1 MRHRTHSNTTL
12 TRVLL
17 ARAFSIGFHSLRL
30 ERASSSPP
38 YRERTRTHRI
48 KLDSKRTCF
57 ARASLFC
64 FASTT
69 NAPCRRA
76 ADVEIP
82 TRTRAR
88 GFGQHTPPRI
98 RQSRIS
104 LSSHPRRRTSRAK
117 NHARRRRKL
126 FFSTIP
132 TRVMMRRVIARHRA
146 PRRVI
151 RVMRAIAQAL
161 RASSRASG
169 TTVRAIAQGERD
181 ASHRIAS
188 HRVPLRNPDIVAGA
202 ATAWVKDRA
211 AKDIVVGGKPRTSWC
226 VDGATTTTTTTD
238 DDDVDRGRAACAE

>member
-17 ARAFSIGFHSLRL
+17 ARAFSIGFLSLRL

-88 GFGQHTPPRI
+88 GFGQDNPPRI
-98 RQSRIS
+98 RQSRI

-117 NHARRRRKL
+117 TRARRRKL

-132 TRVMMRRVIARHRA
+132 TRTTALQGAPSFARRAIRVAHASPTPPRALSRALSRVAPTRAHRSNARRVDISRG
-146 PRRVI
+146 
-151 RVMRAIAQAL
+151 
-161 RASSRASG
+161 ASY
-169 TTVRAIAQGERD
+169 TY
-181 ASHRIAS
+181 
-188 HRVPLRNPDIVAGA
+188 LC
-202 ATAWVKDRA
+202 ATQ
-211 AKDIVVGGKPRTSWC
+211 T
-226 VDGATTTTTTTD
+226 
-238 DDDVDRGRAACAE
+238 

>member
-132 TRVMMRRVIARHRA
+132 TRAMRRAIARHRA

-188 HRVPLRNPDIVAGA
+188 HRVPLRNPDIFAGA

-211 AKDIVVGGKPRTSWC
+211 AKDIVGGKPRTSWC
-226 VDGATTTTTTTD
+226 VDGATTTTTD
-238 DDDVDRGRAACAE
+238 DGRGRRSRARGVR

>member
-132 TRVMMRRVIARHRA
+132 TRAMRRAIARHRA

-151 RVMRAIAQAL
+151 RVIRH
-161 RASSRASG
+161 RASPTRIHRRAPAAPLYALSLKANV
-169 TTVRAIAQGERD
+169 T
-181 ASHRIAS
+181 HRIAS
-188 HRVPLRNPDIVAGA
+188 HRIAYLCV
-202 ATAWVKDRA
+202 TQTSSRA
-211 AKDIVVGGKPRTSWC
+211 RRPR
-226 VDGATTTTTTTD
+226 G
-238 DDDVDRGRAACAE
+238 

>member
-98 RQSRIS
+98 RQSRILS
-104 LSSHPRRRTSRAK
+104 LITPSPTHVSRQNPRTTTQIIFLHDS
-117 NHARRRRKL
+117 HARDEARHHH
-126 FFSTIP
+126 
-132 TRVMMRRVIARHRA
+132 ARHRA

-151 RVMRAIAQAL
+151 RVARRIAQAL
-161 RASSRASG
+161 RFASSSRASG
-169 TTVRAIAQGERD
+169 HHWSR
-181 ASHRIAS
+181 HRS
-188 HRVPLRNPDIVAGA
+188 R
-202 ATAWVKDRA
+202 
-211 AKDIVVGGKPRTSWC
+211 RT
-226 VDGATTTTTTTD
+226 
-238 DDDVDRGRAACAE
+238 

>member
-117 NHARRRRKL
+117 NHARRRRKKIIFL
-126 FFSTIP
+126 RDSHA
-132 TRVMMRRVIARHRA
+132 RDEARHRA
-146 PRRVI
+146 PS
-151 RVMRAIAQAL
+151 RAAPRHSRHARH
-161 RASSRASG
+161 RASPTR
-169 TTVRAIAQGERD
+169 
-181 ASHRIAS
+181 
-188 HRVPLRNPDIVAGA
+188 IVARQRHHC
-202 ATAWVKDRA
+202 TRYRSR
-211 AKDIVVGGKPRTSWC
+211 RT
-226 VDGATTTTTTTD
+226 
-238 DDDVDRGRAACAE
+238 

>member
-132 TRVMMRRVIARHRA
+132 TRAMRRAIARHRA

-161 RASSRASG
+161 RAS
-169 TTVRAIAQGERD
+169 
-181 ASHRIAS
+181 
-188 HRVPLRNPDIVAGA
+188 IVARQRHHC
-202 ATAWVKDRA
+202 TRVRSR
-211 AKDIVVGGKPRTSWC
+211 RT
-226 VDGATTTTTTTD
+226 
-238 DDDVDRGRAACAE
+238 

>member
-132 TRVMMRRVIARHRA
+132 TRAMRRVIARHRA

-151 RVMRAIAQAL
+151 SRHSPSAQAL
-161 RASSRASG
+161 RAS
-169 TTVRAIAQGERD
+169 
-181 ASHRIAS
+181 
-188 HRVPLRNPDIVAGA
+188 IVARQRHHC
-202 ATAWVKDRA
+202 TRYRSR
-211 AKDIVVGGKPRTSWC
+211 RT
-226 VDGATTTTTTTD
+226 
-238 DDDVDRGRAACAE
+238 